1 MKRNQIVNKALDSE
15 ATYQI
20 IKLDMSEYE
29 VTQFSLQNHLGNTNH
44 YKLTK
49 IYGENGIGHVIHVS
63 RENQFN
69 QTFQTIVK
77 VSANTGELL
86 LMDNTIINGKLQ
98 REHYR
103 QNSMF
108 WMQSMG

>member
-1 MKRNQIVNKALDSE
+1 MKQNQIVFKALGSE
-15 ATYQI
+15 VTCK
-20 IKLDMSEYE
+20 IKEFDISEYE
-29 VTQFSLQNHLGNTNH
+29 VTQFSLQNHLGNTNR

-49 IYGENGIGHVIHVS
+49 IYGANGIGYVIHVS

-86 LMDNTIINGKLQ
+86 FIDNTIINGKFQ
-98 REHYR
+98 WWCS
-103 QNSMF
+103 NK
-108 WMQSMG
+108 

>member
-1 MKRNQIVNKALDSE
+1 MKLNQIVNKALGSE
-15 ATYQI
+15 VTYK
-20 IKLDMSEYE
+20 IKEFDMSEYE
-29 VTQFSLQNHLGNTNH
+29 VTQFSLQNHLDSTNH

-86 LMDNTIINGKLQ
+86 FIDNTIINGKFQ
-98 REHYR
+98 WWCS
-103 QNSMF
+103 NK
-108 WMQSMG
+108 

>member
-1 MKRNQIVNKALDSE
+1 MKRNQIVFKALGAE
-15 ATYQI
+15 ATCK
-20 IKLDMSEYE
+20 IKKFDMSEYE
-29 VTQFSLQNHLGNTNH
+29 VAEFSLQNHLDRTNH

-49 IYGENGIGHVIHVS
+49 IYEENGIGHMIHVS

-86 LMDNTIINGKLQ
+86 LMDNTIINGKFQ
-98 REHYR
+98 WWCS
-103 QNSMF
+103 NK
-108 WMQSMG
+108 